1 MRMVNQK
8 VQKMKNLNRKIN
20 NKLEGNN
27 KKIKKK

>member
-1 MRMVNQK
+1 MRIVNQK